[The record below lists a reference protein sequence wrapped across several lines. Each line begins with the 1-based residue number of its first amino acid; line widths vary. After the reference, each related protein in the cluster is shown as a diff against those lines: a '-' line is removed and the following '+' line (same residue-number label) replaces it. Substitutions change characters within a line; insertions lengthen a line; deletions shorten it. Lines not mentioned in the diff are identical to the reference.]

1 MSTVQEQRGKSEK
14 GRTFQNG
21 ESWLCFMLWIK
32 KKTLKSMKFDPHK
45 YMDYFLGD

>member
-1 MSTVQEQRGKSEK
+1 MSTVEEQNQRK
-14 GRTFQNG
+14 GEHFRMG
-21 ESWLCFMLWIK
+21 RVGCVFMLWIR